1 MANREPYGPFSV
13 TVVQI
18 KSAEYSTW
26 AALTETAAAAAS
38 GTPAAGASATAE
50 SGAAAQPGSS
60 SSSSSS
66 LSEGDSSSDYSDVA
80 GMSGGAIFA
89 LVGVGLIYV
98 LQAVQIL

>member
-1 MANREPYGPFSV
+1 MANREPYGLFSV
-13 TVVQI
+13 TVVQA

-26 AALTETAAAAAS
+26 AALTETAAAS

-80 GMSGGAIFA
+80 GLSGGAIFA